1 LEIIMTRITTLSLAV
16 LLVAGTSWAQD
27 IPGPGDIP
35 QPEPIPINRPPAP
48 QPKPRP
54 VIKADENFEA
64 PNPIKLRTDF
74 AKAIAGSDQFNAKQ
88 KQAVAKLVAAAKDDK
103 AAAGRLISD
112 SLRMLYPDFD
122 RAMKL
127 LGAER
132 ADEALPVLSK
142 LTKSDDSYL
151 SAYARFYSARAYQME
166 ERYEEALPLLVHV
179 TDKQLDRTL
188 HSGEAM
194 FMRGVAE
201 AETLKR
207 KDAIRTLKT
216 FAKNYPFSSE
226 RTIIGAL
233 HLIDELS
240 YLEAGSIVDVQDRMD
255 YSRRRLDIQKSGDT
269 TQGEQTR
276 IIAMID
282 KLIEEAEQ
290 KEKEGGGGG
299 GGGGGQGSQPGQ
311 GGNPQGNQQPGGPAD
326 QSSVSPGQARIGDL
340 GRVIRGT
347 ESWGEARSKER
358 EEVLNAI
365 KAKYPER
372 YRELVEQYYKSLQED
387 NR

>member
-1 LEIIMTRITTLSLAV
+1 MTRIITTTIAA
-16 LLVAGTSWAQD
+16 LLIAGPTWAQHE
-27 IPGPGDIP
+27 IPIDAGPGE
-35 QPEPIPINRPPAP
+35 QPV
-48 QPKPRP
+48 PRP
-54 VIKADENFEA
+54 TINADDEFEA
-64 PNPIKLRTDF
+64 PNPIKVRADF
-74 AKAIAGSDQFNAKQ
+74 AAAVAQNEKFDAAQ
-88 KQAVAKLVAAAKDDK
+88 KQAVAKLVAAAKEDK
-103 AAAGRLISD
+103 QAGQTVIVD
-112 SLRMLYPDFD
+112 ALRVLYADFD
-122 RAMKL
+122 KSMKL

-132 ADEALPVLSK
+132 TADAIK
-142 LTKSDDSYL
+142 LLEKLAKSDDPYL
-151 SAYARFYSARAYQME
+151 CAYARFYNARAYQME
-166 ERYEEALPLLVHV
+166 EQYEEALPLLEHI

-188 HSGEAM
+188 HSGDAM

-207 KDAIRTLKT
+207 KSAIKTLKT

-226 RTIIGAL
+226 RTLIGAL

-255 YSRRRLDIQKSGDT
+255 YSRRRLDLEKSGNT

-282 KLIEEAEQ
+282 KLIEEAE
-290 KEKEGGGGG
+290 EKENQGGG

-311 GGNPQGNQQPGGPAD
+311 GGNPSGNQQPGGPAN
-326 QSSVSPGQARIGDL
+326 QSSVSPGESRIGNL
-340 GRVIRGT
+340 GRVIRGS
-347 ESWGEARSKER
+347 ESWGEARDRER

-372 YRELVEQYYKSLQED
+372 YRELVEQYYKTLQDD